1 MRRLIN
7 YFIRGLVVT
16 APLALTLY
24 VCWDLFHWVDRWLGL
39 SIPGVGFAI
48 TVVLITLIGVLAS
61 SLFTR
66 GAVAAV
72 DRALQRLPF
81 VRLVYGSTRD
91 FLNAFVGEKRRFDKP
106 VVVTLTPDGSVK
118 MLGFVTTDAL
128 DRLGL
133 PGHVAVYLPQSYAF
147 AGNLLVVPVSRV
159 LALPADSAETMAFIV
174 SGGVTS
180 EEMGE
185 AGSGGLRPPAGSG
198 RLWRP
203 EGSGLRAEGPQPGGS
218 AGPA

>member
-106 VVVTLTPDGSVK
+106 VLLAVAPRHHHPLERGQ
-118 MLGFVTTDAL
+118 L
-128 DRLGL
+128 L
-133 PGHVAVYLPQSYAF
+133 PHPLP
-147 AGNLLVVPVSRV
+147 LRR
-159 LALPADSAETMAFIV
+159 
-174 SGGVTS
+174 
-180 EEMGE
+180 E
-185 AGSGGLRPPAGSG
+185 ARDDLLRPAAGD
-198 RLWRP
+198 
-203 EGSGLRAEGPQPGGS
+203 E
-218 AGPA
+218 

>member
-39 SIPGVGFAI
+39 SIPGVGFVI

-61 SLFTR
+61 SLVTR

-81 VRLVYGSTRD
+81 VRLVYGSSRD

-106 VVVTLTPDGSVK
+106 VLLAVAPGDHTH
-118 MLGFVTTDAL
+118 MLGFVTAESVEM
-128 DRLGL
+128 LGL
-133 PGHVAVYLPQSYAF
+133 TGYVAVYLPQSYGF
-147 AGNLLVVPVSRV
+147 SGNLVVVPAERV
-159 LALPADSAETMAFIV
+159 RPLAADSADVLAFIV
-174 SGGVTS
+174 SGGV
-180 EEMGE
+180 
-185 AGSGGLRPPAGSG
+185 SGALKR
-198 RLWRP
+198 
-203 EGSGLRAEGPQPGGS
+203 
-218 AGPA
+218 